1 MSALPVIDSH
11 CHAWTCWPYSPPV
24 PDPRTCARVEHLL
37 YEMDDCGVDQALI
50 VCARIKHNPRNN
62 DYIATE
68 VAQHPGRLHQAADLD
83 CEWTATYHRPGAARR
98 LREMA
103 QRWPLKAFTHYL
115 RREDDGAWLYSEEGL
130 EVFRSA
136 EELGLIASL
145 ACYPHQHAAVR
156 RAAERFPMV
165 PFLVHHLGLVHLGS
179 SSAGE
184 NLHQVL
190 LSARMPNIYL
200 KVSGFGYPAEL
211 AWEYP
216 YPAARETLRAE
227 YEHFGPRH
235 LCWGSDYPVVRYFM
249 TYRQSL
255 EVLRRHCD
263 FIPASEM
270 AWVTGG
276 NLGWLLGTEP
286 GLPG

>member
-115 RREDDGAWLYSEEGL
+115 RRE
-130 EVFRSA
+130 
-136 EELGLIASL
+136 
-145 ACYPHQHAAVR
+145 
-156 RAAERFPMV
+156 ERWP
-165 PFLVHHLGLVHLGS
+165 PD
-179 SSAGE
+179 E
-184 NLHQVL
+184 
-190 LSARMPNIYL
+190 
-200 KVSGFGYPAEL
+200 
-211 AWEYP
+211 
-216 YPAARETLRAE
+216 AARE
-227 YEHFGPRH
+227 G
-235 LCWGSDYPVVRYFM
+235 D
-249 TYRQSL
+249 SL
-255 EVLRRHCD
+255 VPPEV
-263 FIPASEM
+263 PTQE
-270 AWVTGG
+270 GG
-276 NLGWLLGTEP
+276 VQFLHDAP
-286 GLPG
+286 P